1 MHVTSR
7 LTAAPATEPPATPE
21 AEQSLPPAEAPEN
34 AEAPKSRFLIAPR
47 RLSNLLLYGTLA
59 FFALL
64 LAWATFT
71 QIDRTV
77 YATGRVVPTAQLQR
91 VSNLEGGIISRIL
104 VSAGE
109 VVREGQALIQIDPT
123 LAESEFSTSAS
134 SLSSLDAKVERLR
147 AETSGQSPNFPTPA
161 NPAARIQ
168 IGIEEALYASRQ
180 ADLQSITQA
189 GEARITQA
197 RRAVAE
203 AQANF
208 ASTIARRDSAR
219 QQLDIMRPLVE
230 KGIEPRMTLVQA
242 EQQASVAESGVAAAQ
257 AAIARSQ
264 ASVAEAAAALAQA
277 RQGWRAQAASELAA
291 AQAEAAGRREAQP
304 ALANRLER
312 TLVRAPLAG
321 EINRV
326 LVNTIGGTIRPGEPI
341 VEIVPSSSGLTIEA
355 AVRPQDIAFIHI
367 GQRALIKIT
376 AYDYGTYGGLE
387 GKVIGI
393 SPDSIVN
400 EETGETQYLIK
411 VRANDDALTSPAGQR
426 LPVSAGMIADVNLMG
441 DKRSVLSY
449 LLNPFTKLTERAFRE

>member
-1 MHVTSR
+1 MFITSR
-7 LTAAPATEPPATPE
+7 LNKSPEQEPPAEPE
-21 AEQSLPPAEAPEN
+21 TEQDQPLAEAPESV
-34 AEAPKSRFLIAPR
+34 EPPKSRFLIAPR

-64 LAWATFT
+64 LAWAAFT

-91 VSNLEGGIISRIL
+91 VSYLEGGIISRIL

-134 SLSSLDAKVERLR
+134 SLSSLDAKIERLR
-147 AETSGQSPNFPTPA
+147 AEISGQSPNFASPA
-161 NPAARIQ
+161 NPAARVQ
-168 IGIEEALYASRQ
+168 IGIEEALYGSRQ
-180 ADLQSITQA
+180 ADLRSITQA

-203 AQANF
+203 AQANYG
-208 ASTIARRDSAR
+208 STIARRDAAL
-219 QQLDIMRPLVE
+219 QQLDILRPLVE
-230 KGIEPRMTLVQA
+230 KGIEPRITLIQA
-242 EQQASVAESGVAAAQ
+242 EQQASVAESGVSAAQ

-277 RQGWRAQAASELAA
+277 RQGWRAQAAGELAA

-304 ALANRLER
+304 ALANRLDR

-449 LLNPFTKLTERAFRE
+449 LLNPFTKLSERAFRE